1 MIHLRVATSL
11 SDQDRL
17 FIANWRP
24 LPLQVSEQRPVFLS
38 WLRTF
43 QKSLANNGACEAW
56 GGGPTAHWRKLQGK
70 LKLRCSHEK
79 CLIFKTKMQ
88 SSLWTQIT
96 NQQTVYQQEYPL
108 GTPGQCEFAFPF
120 STNVCVVDLCLFPRE
135 SWLTSDI
142 IWMWPLPV
150 IPALGR
156 QSRENWH
163 KPMVSLGY
171 RVNSRSVKV
180 TCWDPVQKH

>member
-24 LPLQVSEQRPVFLS
+24 LPLKVSEQRPVFLS

-43 QKSLANNGACEAW
+43 QKSLANNGACEAR
-56 GGGPTAHWRKLQGK
+56 GGPTAHWRKLQGRM
-70 LKLRCSHEK
+70 KLRCSHEK

-96 NQQTVYQQEYPL
+96 NQQTVYQKKYP
-108 GTPGQCEFAFPF
+108 PGNTWSMWICISISSQSLCCWSVSSPERKLADFRYNL
-120 STNVCVVDLCLFPRE
+120 NVD
-135 SWLTSDI
+135 
-142 IWMWPLPV
+142 
-150 IPALGR
+150 PACDPSAWEAELGR
-156 QSRENWH
+156 TDISPW
-163 KPMVSLGY
+163 LA
-171 RVNSRSVKV
+171 
-180 TCWDPVQKH
+180 